1 MPPSFVH
8 AMSTQFHPILSC
20 NSSGDASPGDN
31 PPMKASSK
39 KGVTFSDVLCIRIG
53 EDTSFAFQDF
63 WTHVD
68 ALISELNLGP
78 WTHSQN
84 RMNQPTMAR
93 PVRP

>member
-78 WTHSQN
+78 WMHSQN